1 MNDVPTTVFDD
12 SLSDAKQQQLLA
24 AAKANL
30 LASHEAF
37 SVVDLDQLTKT
48 VTSLQ
53 AAFPDHFLHTFAIKA
68 NFYLPV
74 LNHLADLGMGAEVA
88 GPGELELAL
97 QASFKPEEMV
107 FDAPVKTMHEITRA
121 LKLGMALNIDNFQ
134 ELERIEQHSQTPQI
148 GACIGFRINPQ
159 IGAGSVT
166 LSSTATLTSKFGVGL
181 EDEGNREKLINAYL
195 RNDWLNAIHVHVGSV
210 GCPLEL
216 MAKGIRVVVEFAHQI
231 NERAGFKKITTVD
244 MGGGLPVSFLSD
256 ADDPE
261 FSDYASVLRK
271 HVPDLFSGEFKVITE
286 FGRAVIAKSAYSVAR
301 VEYTK
306 NMGGR
311 QIALTHAGAHNM
323 MRIVFQPEVWARRVT
338 ALSPS
343 GHARSG
349 ERVIQDVA
357 GPCCFAGDII
367 AHQRPLPLLKPGDAV
382 MVHDTGAYCFSNHF
396 MYNALNS
403 DPVYTCRRDE
413 NNEYQ
418 LVMINAGEDVE
429 ALIENFS

>member
-1 MNDVPTTVFDD
+1 MGDSQSMEFDD
-12 SLSDAKQQQLLA
+12 TLSDARQRQLLA
-24 AAKANL
+24 AAKADL
-30 LASHEAF
+30 FQRHESF
-37 SVVDLDQLTKT
+37 SVVDLDMLTQT
-48 VTSLQ
+48 VGKLQ

-74 LNHLADLGMGAEVA
+74 LRHLAKLGMGAEVA

-97 QASFKPEEMV
+97 RSTFKPDKMV
-107 FDAPVKTMHEITRA
+107 FDAPVKTMQEITRA
-121 LKLGMALNIDNFQ
+121 LELGMALNIDNFQ
-134 ELERIEQHSQTPQI
+134 ELERIEQHSQAPLDD
-148 GACIGFRINPQ
+148 ACIGFRINPQ

-181 EDEGNREKLINAYL
+181 EDKGNREKLIDAYM
-195 RNDWLNAIHVHVGSV
+195 RNDWLNAIHVHVGSI
-210 GCPLEL
+210 GCSLEL
-216 MAKGIRVVVEFAHQI
+216 MAEGIAVTMKFVHEI
-231 NERAGFKKITTVD
+231 NKRAGFRKITTVD

-256 ADDPE
+256 EDDPE
-261 FSDYASVLRK
+261 FADYAAVLREK
-271 HVPDLFSGEFKVITE
+271 VPDLFSGEFKVMTE
-286 FGRAVIAKSAYSVAR
+286 FGRSVVAKSAYSVAR

-343 GHARSG
+343 GQARTG
-349 ERVIQDVA
+349 ERIVQDIA

-367 AHQRPLPLLKPGDAV
+367 AHQRPLPLLEPGDAV

-396 MYNALNS
+396 MYNALGS
-403 DPVYTCRRDE
+403 DPVYTCSRDG
-413 NNEYQ
+413 NGQYRLN
-418 LVMINAGEDVE
+418 MINAGEGVE
-429 ALIENFS
+429 ALIGNFS